1 MPILAYCLIEAQS
14 IQAPAKGVGE
24 LPVESMEQDGLQ
36 CFFSQTP
43 GSDRI
48 LALPTKQAAL
58 AFHNVVH
65 AIFQQ
70 SAVIAFRFPT
80 ILEGASQLLAYLFA
94 QDAMYRDALARLR
107 NVVQMEIQLSSSGPN
122 AVERSANESA
132 AVKTTGTRYLMD
144 RQAAQR
150 ALGESAAVLHG
161 LGSDLV
167 RDWRER
173 FSSRGLRCFALIGR
187 EVVDDFK
194 SRMAVAQL
202 GAGVLA
208 RVSGPW
214 PAGEFVDTSNGR

>member
-1 MPILAYCLIEAQS
+1 MPILAYCLIETQS

-43 GSDRI
+43 SSDKI

-58 AFHNVVH
+58 AFHSVVQ

-70 SAVIAFRFPT
+70 AAVIAFRFPT
-80 ILEGASQLLAYLFA
+80 ILQGTSQLLANLSA
-94 QDAMYRDALARLR
+94 HDVMYRDALARLR
-107 NVVQMEIQLSSSGPN
+107 NVVQMEIQLSSAGHI
-122 AVERSANESA
+122 AVEPSANEST
-132 AVKTTGTRYLMD
+132 VMKTTGTRYLMD

-150 ALGESAAVLHG
+150 ALSQSAAVLHG
-161 LGSDLV
+161 LGGDLI

-187 EVVDDFK
+187 QVVDDFK

-214 PAGEFVDTSNGR
+214 PAGEFVDISNGR